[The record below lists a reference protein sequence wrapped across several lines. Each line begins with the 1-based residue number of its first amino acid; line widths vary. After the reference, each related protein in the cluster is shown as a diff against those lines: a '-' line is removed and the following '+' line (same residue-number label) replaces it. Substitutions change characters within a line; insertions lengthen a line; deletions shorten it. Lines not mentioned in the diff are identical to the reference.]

1 MQSDIPHLTSAQLH
15 RRALRARVYRPP
27 LETQVPVT
35 CFCPESTVTGRVLP
49 HDGGLMAQVLA
60 GVEPGQLVIVHP
72 SDEIE
77 HGISITPRDES

>member
-1 MQSDIPHLTSAQLH
+1 M
-15 RRALRARVYRPP
+15 
-27 LETQVPVT
+27 
-35 CFCPESTVTGRVLP
+35 TGRVLP

-60 GVEPGQLVIVHP
+60 GVEPGQLVVVHP